1 LRGYTQLM
9 KRRAP
14 ALPRAIEARVTRVA
28 RRLRKP
34 RGVVLKEAIEEYAAR
49 HDPDSVTEAM
59 NRVAAVVDTR
69 LDRGLAAA
77 SRRILERT
85 EW

>member
-1 LRGYTQLM
+1 M
-9 KRRAP
+9 KQQSAT
-14 ALPRAIEARVTRVA
+14 LPRALETKVTRVA

-34 RGVVLKEAIEEYAAR
+34 RRVVLKEAIEEYAAR
-49 HDPDSVTEAM
+49 HDPEAVTEAM

-77 SRRILERT
+77 SRRVLERT

>member
-1 LRGYTQLM
+1 M
-9 KRRAP
+9 KQESP
-14 ALPRAIEARVTRVA
+14 SLPKALEAKVTRVA

-34 RGVVLKEAIEEYAAR
+34 RRVVLKEAIEEYASR
-49 HDPDSVTEAM
+49 HDPEAVTEAM

-69 LDRGLAAA
+69 LDPGLAAA
-77 SRRILERT
+77 SRKVLERT

>member
-1 LRGYTQLM
+1 MRQQSTFP
-9 KRRAP
+9 K
-14 ALPRAIEARVTRVA
+14 ALEAKVTRVA

-34 RGVVLKEAIEEYAAR
+34 ARVVLKEALDEYAAR
-49 HDPDSVTEAM
+49 HDPEAITEAM

-69 LDRGLAAA
+69 LDPGLAAA
-77 SRRILERT
+77 TRRILQRT

>member
-1 LRGYTQLM
+1 M
-9 KRRAP
+9 KHQAG

-34 RGVVLKEAIEEYAAR
+34 RGAVLREAIEEYAAR
-49 HDPDSVTEAM
+49 HEPEAVTEAM
-59 NRVAAVVDTR
+59 NRVAAVLDTR
-69 LDRGLAAA
+69 LDPGVAAA
-77 SRRILERT
+77 SRRVLERT